1 MDRLSKVKK
10 FIQETYYD
18 EWTGYYTIQLF
29 DSRNTVGDIMETVY
43 EEDGITIDFCPRHY
57 YLEVF
62 GLTNEEYLELIDP
75 NKLHSKVKI
84 FKEGIDY

>member
-18 EWTGYYTIQLF
+18 EWNKEYTIQLF

-43 EEDGITIDFCPRHY
+43 EEDGITIDFCPRYY
-57 YLEVF
+57 YLEIF
-62 GLTNEEYLELIDP
+62 GLSDEEYLDLIDP
-75 NKLHSKVKI
+75 NKEHHKVKV